1 MTAMRWNINYRQFVQ
16 NKHNKVL
23 KDQPKILAPALRSI
37 WNEFQNHIQM
47 TGNLNVYYLV
57 KDKLNFI
64 NNSNRSSLDF
74 ATYYLQHFWYKEHRH
89 DNLSTKFF
97 NSVWI
102 WVLRPY
108 I

>member
-57 KDKLNFI
+57 RDKLNFI
-64 NNSNRSSLDF
+64 NNSVRSSLDF
-74 ATYYLQHFWYKEHRH
+74 TVVETNTYYRYLYTTFVVR
-89 DNLSTKFF
+89 D
-97 NSVWI
+97 I
-102 WVLRPY
+102 WHGPIFL
-108 I
+108 

>member
-57 KDKLNFI
+57 MFI
-64 NNSNRSSLDF
+64 QNLPVTDEGKQLVRLEPWTQWFAWNNSALPEMRYNSD
-74 ATYYLQHFWYKEHRH
+74 YLKC
-89 DNLSTKFF
+89 L
-97 NSVWI
+97 
-102 WVLRPY
+102 
-108 I
+108 